1 MNYKCFILHT
11 FLVLEITVSSNTG
24 TAQEKPLFHVQVQP
38 WAQRLTK
45 EDFVLRVSQKKKKRL
60 KGHRI
65 LKWPTLVG
73 SQRDF
78 AFSSVLFFSSSFVFL
93 NELALLV

>member
-45 EDFVLRVSQKKKKRL
+45 EDFVLRVSQKKKKKKIERTQNIKVADSSRITERL
-60 KGHRI
+60 R
-65 LKWPTLVG
+65 
-73 SQRDF
+73 
-78 AFSSVLFFSSSFVFL
+78 FFFCSFFL
-93 NELALLV
+93 